1 MDKVIEEFESILAR
15 EDKVLTDLSEKQ
27 AAVKQSV
34 VDREWEQLVSLIA
47 DVNVLSDTFR
57 EVDEKRDQ
65 IQETLSAETLKK
77 YYEQLGTLRS
87 KLLKCKVENRVLTDY
102 VNIAKTFVQ
111 EVVDRAL
118 PQSRNK
124 NYSRNG
130 KIVQPQPLSVVV
142 NQLF

>member
-1 MDKVIEEFESILAR
+1 MEIEEFESVLDKEA
-15 EDKVLTDLSEKQ
+15 KVLTELADKQ

-34 VDREWEQLVSLIA
+34 IDRDWENLVVLIS
-47 DVNVLSDTFR
+47 DVNRLSDAFK
-57 EVDEKRDQ
+57 EIDVKRDQ
-65 IQETLSAETLKK
+65 LQNLLDENTLKN
-77 YYEQLGTLRS
+77 YYSQLGSLRS
-87 KLLKCKVENRVLTDY
+87 QLLKCKVENRVITDY
-102 VNIAKTFVQ
+102 VNIAKTFIQ
-111 EVVDRAL
+111 EVVEKAL

>member
-1 MDKVIEEFESILAR
+1 MVIEEFESVLDKEA
-15 EDKVLTDLSEKQ
+15 KVLTELADKQ

-34 VDREWEQLVSLIA
+34 IDREWENLVVLIS
-47 DVNVLSDTFR
+47 DVNRLSDAFK
-57 EVDEKRDQ
+57 EIDVKRDQ
-65 IQETLSAETLKK
+65 LQNSLDENTLKN
-77 YYEQLGTLRS
+77 YYEQLGSLRS
-87 KLLKCKVENRVLTDY
+87 QLLKCKVENRVLTDY
-102 VNIAKTFVQ
+102 VNIAKTFIQ
-111 EVVDRAL
+111 EVVERAL

>member
-1 MDKVIEEFESILAR
+1 MEIEEFESVLDKEA
-15 EDKVLTDLSEKQ
+15 KVLTELADKQ

-34 VDREWEQLVSLIA
+34 IDRDWENLVVLIS
-47 DVNVLSDTFR
+47 DVNRLSDAFK
-57 EVDEKRDQ
+57 EIDVKRDQ
-65 IQETLSAETLKK
+65 FQNLLDENTLKN
-77 YYEQLGTLRS
+77 YYSQLGSLRS
-87 KLLKCKVENRVLTDY
+87 QLLKCKVENRVITDY
-102 VNIAKTFVQ
+102 VNIAKTFIQ
-111 EVVDRAL
+111 EVVEKAL

>member
-1 MDKVIEEFESILAR
+1 MKKLEEEFET
-15 EDKVLTDLSEKQ
+15 VLVKEGEILSELSVKQ

-34 VDREWEQLVSLIA
+34 VEREWEQLVKLLSE
-47 DVNVLSDTFR
+47 VNHLSDSFK
-57 EVDEKRDQ
+57 DLDMKRDE
-65 IQETLSAETLKK
+65 IQNQLDEDTLKK
-77 YYEQLGTLRS
+77 YYDQLGNLRS
-87 KLLKCKVENRVLTDY
+87 QLLKCKVENRVLTDY

-111 EVVDRAL
+111 EVVEKAL

-124 NYSRNG
+124 NYSKNG

>member
-1 MDKVIEEFESILAR
+1 MEIEEFESVLDKEA
-15 EDKVLTDLSEKQ
+15 KVLTELADKQ

-34 VDREWEQLVSLIA
+34 IDRDWENLVVLIS
-47 DVNVLSDTFR
+47 DVNRLSDSFK
-57 EVDEKRDQ
+57 EIDVKRDQ
-65 IQETLSAETLKK
+65 LQNSLDENTLKN
-77 YYEQLGTLRS
+77 YYSQLGSLRS
-87 KLLKCKVENRVLTDY
+87 QLLKCKVENRVITDY
-102 VNIAKTFVQ
+102 VNIAKTFIQ
-111 EVVDRAL
+111 EVVEKAL

>member
-1 MDKVIEEFESILAR
+1 MVIEEFESVLDKEA
-15 EDKVLTDLSEKQ
+15 KVLTELADKQ

-34 VDREWEQLVSLIA
+34 IDREWENLVVLIS
-47 DVNVLSDTFR
+47 DVNRLSDAFK
-57 EVDEKRDQ
+57 EIDVKRDQ
-65 IQETLSAETLKK
+65 LQNSLDENTLKD
-77 YYEQLGTLRS
+77 YYEQLGSLRS
-87 KLLKCKVENRVLTDY
+87 QLLKCKVENRVLTDY
-102 VNIAKTFVQ
+102 VNIAKTFIQ
-111 EVVDRAL
+111 EVVERAL

>member
-1 MDKVIEEFESILAR
+1 MEIEEFESVLDKEA
-15 EDKVLTDLSEKQ
+15 KVLTELADKQ

-34 VDREWEQLVSLIA
+34 IDRDWENLVALIS
-47 DVNVLSDTFR
+47 DVNRLSDAFK
-57 EVDEKRDQ
+57 EIDVKRDQ
-65 IQETLSAETLKK
+65 LQNLLDENTLKN
-77 YYEQLGTLRS
+77 YYSQLGSLRS
-87 KLLKCKVENRVLTDY
+87 QLLKCKVENRVITDY
-102 VNIAKTFVQ
+102 VNIAKTFIQ
-111 EVVDRAL
+111 EVVEKAL

>member
-1 MDKVIEEFESILAR
+1 MEIEEFESVLDKEA
-15 EDKVLTDLSEKQ
+15 KVLTELADKQ

-34 VDREWEQLVSLIA
+34 IDRDWENLVVLIS
-47 DVNVLSDTFR
+47 DVNRLSDAFK
-57 EVDEKRDQ
+57 EIDVKRDQ
-65 IQETLSAETLKK
+65 LQNSLDENTLKN
-77 YYEQLGTLRS
+77 YYSQLGSLRS
-87 KLLKCKVENRVLTDY
+87 QLLKCKVENRVITDY
-102 VNIAKTFVQ
+102 VNIAKTFIQ
-111 EVVDRAL
+111 EVVEKAL